1 MPWLNQCGK
10 CGLRIGEVF
19 KAPPVQS
26 LESVDSG
33 DCPLNTVPNFNVL
46 ASYEYFY
53 LAEDSSFE
61 VSLSQDC
68 GHDSG
73 ISGHLG
79 IKVCLTVDS
88 HPSVQFLFCLIY
100 LFHG

>member
-1 MPWLNQCGK
+1 M
-10 CGLRIGEVF
+10 F
-19 KAPPVQS
+19 KVTPVQS

-33 DCPLNTVPNFNVL
+33 DCPLNTVPNLNVL

-53 LAEDSSFE
+53 LLEDSSFE

-68 GHDSG
+68 AHDSG

-79 IKVCLTVDS
+79 IKVRLTVDS
-88 HPSVQFLFCLIY
+88 HPSVQFFFCLIY
-100 LFHG
+100 LFSE